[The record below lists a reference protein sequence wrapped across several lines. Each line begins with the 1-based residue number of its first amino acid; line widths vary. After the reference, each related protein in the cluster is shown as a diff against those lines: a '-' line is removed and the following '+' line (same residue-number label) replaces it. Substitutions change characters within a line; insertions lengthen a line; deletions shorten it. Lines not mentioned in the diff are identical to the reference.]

1 MANGSELRRARI
13 ARGLTQ
19 SELASQAGISR
30 QALGAIE
37 AGTYQP
43 GVGVA
48 LNLARALS
56 ESVENLFGEGSTD
69 SVRPVEAIWSGGP
82 GATTANPQRV
92 ALAKVGGKL
101 VAIAAPTVRLELAPV
116 AGTVRRLSRHRA
128 QVDTVLTPT
137 EIDLTLVMAG
147 CDPGVALLTDFF
159 ARHRLPVGL
168 VSLPCSSR
176 DALQAL
182 HQGRVHVAG
191 VHLRDARTG
200 EYNLESTR
208 EIAGGQP
215 TVLVNFAQW
224 ELGLALAPG
233 NPRAIGGVADLARP
247 ALRIV
252 NRERGAGARLA
263 LDEALAE
270 LGLEGGAIAGY
281 GSELAGHLEVAAAVA
296 HGVADAGMTIRVAA
310 QAYGCDFLPMRQE
323 RYDLVVAQRDLHS
336 EPVAAMME
344 VLSSR
349 RFAAEVSQLCCYD
362 TRRMGEVVA
371 RLD

>member
-1 MANGSELRRARI
+1 MAQDSELRRARI

-19 SELASQAGISR
+19 NDLARQAGISR

-43 GVGVA
+43 GVAVA
-48 LNLARALS
+48 LKLARVLS
-56 ESVENLFGEGSTD
+56 ESVENLFGEGSAD
-69 SVRPVEAIWSGGP
+69 SPRPVEAVWGGGP
-82 GATTANPQRV
+82 AVGMGRPQRV

-101 VAIAAPTVRLELAPV
+101 VAIAAPTVHLGLAPA
-116 AGTVRRLSRHRA
+116 AGTVRRFNRHRV
-128 QVDTVLTPT
+128 QVDTVLTPA
-137 EIDLTLVMAG
+137 EIDLTLVVAG
-147 CDPGVALLTDFF
+147 CDPGVALLADFF

-182 HQGRVHVAG
+182 HQGRVHAAG

-200 EYNLESTR
+200 EYNLASTR
-208 EIAGGQP
+208 TIVGGQP
-215 TVLVNFAQW
+215 TLLVNFAQW
-224 ELGLALAPG
+224 ELGLVLAPN
-233 NPRAIGGVADLARP
+233 NPLAITGIADLARP

-252 NRERGAGARLA
+252 NREPGAGARLA
-263 LDEALAE
+263 LDEGLAE
-270 LGLEGGAIAGY
+270 LGLEGSAIEGY
-281 GSELAGHLEVAAAVA
+281 ELELAGHLEVAAAVA
-296 HGVADAGMTIRVAA
+296 HGNADAGVTIRVAA
-310 QAYGCDFLPMRQE
+310 QAYGCAFLPMRQE
-323 RYDLVVAQRDLHS
+323 RYDLVIAQRDLHS

-362 TRRMGEVVA
+362 TQRMGEIVA
-371 RLD
+371 RLE

>member
-1 MANGSELRRARI
+1 MANGSELRRARV

-19 SELASQAGISR
+19 NELAGRAGISR

-56 ESVENLFGEGSTD
+56 ESVEHLFGEGSSD
-69 SVRPVEAIWSGGP
+69 PMRPVEAIWSGGP
-82 GATTANPQRV
+82 AAAATSPQRV

-101 VAIAAPTVRLELAPV
+101 VAIPAPAVRLELTPV
-116 AGTVRRLSRHRA
+116 AGTVRRLGRQRV
-128 QVDTVLTPT
+128 QVDTVLTPA
-137 EIDLTLVMAG
+137 EIDLTLVVAG
-147 CDPGVALLTDFF
+147 CDPGVALLSDFF

-208 EIAGGQP
+208 RIVGAQP

-224 ELGLALAPG
+224 ELGLALAPN
-233 NPRAIGGVADLARP
+233 NPHAIASVADLARP
-247 ALRIV
+247 AIRIA

-270 LGLEGGAIAGY
+270 LGLDGSAIDGY
-281 GSELAGHLEVAAAVA
+281 ALELTGHLEVAAAVA
-296 HGVADAGMTIRVAA
+296 RGSADAGMTIRVAA
-310 QAYGCDFLPMRQE
+310 QAYGCAFLPMRQE
-323 RYDLVVAQRDLHS
+323 RYDLVVAQSDLQS
-336 EPVAAMME
+336 EPVAALME

-362 TRRMGEVVA
+362 TQRMGEVIA
-371 RLD
+371 RLE